1 MSTIDPKPQ
10 KAMMASEHSRVSVFA
25 DSLER
30 DDFGAD
36 RIRWLINLRW
46 VAMAGVLAATGLVLA
61 GHFPGVAWPVLL
73 AVVAVGSLY
82 NYLLLKRSRGLGTG
96 NRAAVS
102 QALVDLVM
110 LTVVLWAAGG
120 ISSPFIGFYVFHLAL
135 IGILG
140 GPGAT
145 LVAMAAALAA
155 AGFLAL
161 TVWVPAL
168 QIGTWDPVPPW
179 DTIGNVAAFVTTVG
193 AAAYVVRHAV
203 RELRDRER
211 ALARSRD
218 QAELEYQV
226 ISNTLDELEAGLEVV
241 APDGR
246 IEWRN
251 RLADEL
257 APKPSDE
264 DTWECPIAARGCE
277 IQPMGLCPVWRAR
290 DEGAEGRC
298 RFTVG
303 DRFYEMLSFPL
314 ASRGEAPPR
323 IMNLY
328 VDRTQILVAE
338 RKLLHAERLASLGRV
353 AQGVAHELNTPLAT
367 IRTLAADMREAI
379 RSLGGDEA
387 LQSDLAESAALIRD
401 ETGRLGRITHSL
413 LSGGNLPRLRLNSST
428 PLLAV
433 VERAQALV
441 FAGAREG
448 GSELEISKSVEDFV
462 VVADPDRLLQ
472 VLVNLLQNALDAN
485 RETGGEWIWLS
496 ATRRG
501 PAVEI
506 LVEDEGPG
514 LDPAIEGRLFEPF
527 ATTKPPGEGT
537 GLGLYASYMLVQTM
551 GGDLTIENRGQGGAV
566 ARVRLPAGAQ
576 TLAHGAGVHHRAP
589 WS

>member
-1 MSTIDPKPQ
+1 
-10 KAMMASEHSRVSVFA
+10 MAEEPSRSSVFA
-25 DSLER
+25 DSHER
-30 DDFGAD
+30 DDFTAD
-36 RIRWLINLRW
+36 RIRWLIRLRW
-46 VAMAGVLAATGLVLA
+46 IAMAGVLAAAGLVLA
-61 GHFPGVAWPVLL
+61 GYFPGVAWPVLL
-73 AVVAVGSLY
+73 VVVALGSVY
-82 NYLLLKRSRGLGTG
+82 NYLLLKRASGLGTG
-96 NRAAVS
+96 KKAAVS

-145 LVAMAAALAA
+145 LIATAAALTA

-161 TVWVPAL
+161 TDWVPAL
-168 QIGTWDPVPPW
+168 QIGTWDPAPPW
-179 DTIGNVAAFVTTVG
+179 DTIGNVAAFTTTVA
-193 AAAYVVRHAV
+193 AAAYVVLHAV
-203 RELRDRER
+203 RELRDREG
-211 ALARSRD
+211 ALATARD

-241 APDGR
+241 SPDGR

-251 RLADEL
+251 RLADEI
-257 APKPSDE
+257 APSPNVDG
-264 DTWECPIAARGCE
+264 TWECPVAARGCE
-277 IQPMGLCPVWRAR
+277 IQPAGLCPVWRAR
-290 DEGAEGRC
+290 DEGTEGRC

-303 DRFYEMLSFPL
+303 DRRYEMLSFPL
-314 ASRGEAPPR
+314 ASRGDEPPR

-328 VDRTQILVAE
+328 VDRTQTLLAE
-338 RKLLHAERLASLGRV
+338 RRLLHAERLASLGRV

-413 LSGGNLPRLRLNSST
+413 LTGGTLPDLRLDSSAA
-428 PLLAV
+428 LLPI
-433 VERAQALV
+433 VERARALV

-448 GSELEISKSVEDFV
+448 GPKLDIGDSVEDFV
-462 VVADPDRLLQ
+462 VAADPDRLLQ
-472 VLVNLLQNALDAN
+472 VLVNLLQNSLDAN
-485 RETGGEWIWLS
+485 REAEGQHIWLS
-496 ATRRG
+496 ATRR
-501 PAVEI
+501 ASFVDI
-506 LVEDEGPG
+506 IVEDQGVGIHP
-514 LDPAIEGRLFEPF
+514 DIEGRLFEPF

-551 GGDLTIENRGQGGAV
+551 GGDLTIENRNQGGAR
-566 ARVRLPAGAQ
+566 ARVRLPAGAES
-576 TLAHGAGVHHRAP
+576 LAK
-589 WS
+589 

>member
-1 MSTIDPKPQ
+1 
-10 KAMMASEHSRVSVFA
+10 MAPEPTRSSVFF
-25 DSLER
+25 DSGER
-30 DDFGAD
+30 DDFTPD

-46 VAMAGVLAATGLVLA
+46 VAMAGVLFATGLVLA
-61 GHFPGVAWPVLL
+61 GYFPGVAWPVLL
-73 AVVAVGSLY
+73 GVVVAGSLY
-82 NYLLLKRSRGLGTG
+82 NFLLTRRAPAPGKRG
-96 NRAAVS
+96 AVS

-145 LVAMAAALAA
+145 LVATAAAFAG

-161 TVWVPAL
+161 PEWVPAL
-168 QIGTWDPVPPW
+168 KIGSWDPAPPW
-179 DTIGNVAAFVTTVG
+179 DTIGDVAAFMTTVG
-193 AAAYVVRHAV
+193 AAAYVVLHAV

-211 ALARSRD
+211 ALARARD
-218 QAELEYQV
+218 QAQLEYEV

-241 APDGR
+241 SPDGR

-257 APKPSDE
+257 APPPNADGI
-264 DTWECPIAARGCE
+264 WECPIAERECTT
-277 IQPMGLCPVWRAR
+277 QPAGLCPVWRAR
-290 DEGAEGRC
+290 DDRAEGRC
-298 RFTVG
+298 GFSVG
-303 DRFYEMLSFPL
+303 DRSYEMLSFPL
-314 ASRGEAPPR
+314 GSREDEPPR

-328 VDRTQILVAE
+328 VDRTQILHAE
-338 RKLLHAERLASLGRV
+338 RQLLHAERLASLGRV

-413 LSGGNLPRLRLNSST
+413 LTGGTLPRLRLNASAS
-428 PLLAV
+428 LLPI

-441 FAGAREG
+441 FAGVRDG
-448 GSELEISKSVEDFV
+448 GPELHIGDSIENLTVS
-462 VVADPDRLLQ
+462 ADPDRLLQ
-472 VLVNLLQNALDAN
+472 VLVNLLQNALDSN
-485 RETGGEWIWLS
+485 REAGGSSVWVYAE
-496 ATRRG
+496 RRG
-501 PAVEI
+501 SSVEI
-506 LVEDEGPG
+506 IVDDQGVGIHPDIAE
-514 LDPAIEGRLFEPF
+514 RLFEPF

-551 GGDLTIENRGQGGAV
+551 GGDLSIENRAEGGAS
-566 ARVRLPAGAQ
+566 ARIRLSLGAE
-576 TLAHGAGVHHRAP
+576 TLANGPGVHHRAP
-589 WS
+589 WQ

>member
-1 MSTIDPKPQ
+1 
-10 KAMMASEHSRVSVFA
+10 MMAEEPSRPSVFA
-25 DSLER
+25 DVRER

-46 VAMAGVLAATGLVLA
+46 VAMAGVLVATGLARA
-61 GHFPGVAWPVLL
+61 GYFPGVAWPVLL
-73 AVVAVGSLY
+73 IVVVLGSIY
-82 NYLLLKRSRGLGTG
+82 NYLLSRRASGLGTG
-96 NRAAVS
+96 KRAAVS

-120 ISSPFIGFYVFHLAL
+120 ITSPFIGFYVFHLAL

-145 LVAMAAALAA
+145 LVATAAALAA

-161 TVWVPAL
+161 TDWVPAL
-168 QIGTWDPVPPW
+168 KIGTWEPAPPW
-179 DTIGNVAAFVTTVG
+179 DTIGNVAAFTTTV
-193 AAAYVVRHAV
+193 AAVAYVVLHAV
-203 RELRDRER
+203 RELRDREQALGR
-211 ALARSRD
+211 ARD

-241 APDGR
+241 SPDGH

-251 RLADEL
+251 RLADQL
-257 APKPSDE
+257 APSPSME
-264 DTWECPIAARGCE
+264 GTWECPVADRGCE
-277 IQPMGLCPVWRAR
+277 IQPSGLCPVWRAR
-290 DEGAEGRC
+290 DEGLEGRC

-303 DRFYEMLSFPL
+303 DRWYEMLSFPL
-314 ASRGEAPPR
+314 ASRGDEPPR

-328 VDRTQILVAE
+328 VDRTQSHLAE
-338 RKLLHAERLASLGRV
+338 RRLLHAERLASLGRV

-379 RSLGGDEA
+379 RSLGGDDA

-413 LSGGNLPRLRLNSST
+413 LTGGTLPQLRLNSSA
-428 PLLAV
+428 PLLPI
-433 VERAQALV
+433 VERARALV
-441 FAGAREG
+441 FAGAREDG
-448 GSELEISKSVEDFV
+448 PELDISDSLQDLV
-462 VVADPDRLLQ
+462 VAADPDRLLQ
-472 VLVNLLQNALDAN
+472 VLVNLIQNAADAN
-485 RETGGEWIWLS
+485 REAGRQCVWVS
-496 ATRRG
+496 AQRRG
-501 PAVEI
+501 SAVEI
-506 LVEDEGPG
+506 VVEDEGAGIHP
-514 LDPAIEGRLFEPF
+514 DIEGHLFEPF

-551 GGDLTIENRGQGGAV
+551 GGDLAIENRDQRGAS
-566 ARVRLPAGAQ
+566 ARVRLPAGAES
-576 TLAHGAGVHHRAP
+576 LAKEPGVHHRAP

>member
-1 MSTIDPKPQ
+1 
-10 KAMMASEHSRVSVFA
+10 MMAPEPSRSSVFA
-25 DSLER
+25 DSREP

-46 VAMAGVLAATGLVLA
+46 IAMAGVLVATGLVLA
-61 GHFPGVAWPVLL
+61 GYFPGVAWPVLL
-73 AVVAVGSLY
+73 LVAALGSVY
-82 NYLLLKRSRGLGTG
+82 NYLLQRRAPGLGTG
-96 NRAAVS
+96 KRAAVS

-110 LTVVLWAAGG
+110 LTLVLWAAGG

-145 LVAMAAALAA
+145 LVATAVALAA

-161 TVWVPAL
+161 VDWVPAL

-179 DTIGNVAAFVTTVG
+179 DTIGNVVAFTTTVG
-193 AAAYVVRHAV
+193 AVAYVVLHAV

-211 ALARSRD
+211 ALATARD

-241 APDGR
+241 SPDGR

-257 APKPSDE
+257 APSPGARDA
-264 DTWECPIAARGCE
+264 WECPVAVRGCE
-277 IQPMGLCPVWRAR
+277 IQPAGLCPVWRAR

-303 DRFYEMLSFPL
+303 DRWYEMLSFPL
-314 ASRGEAPPR
+314 ASRGDDPPR

-328 VDRTQILVAE
+328 VDRTQILLAE
-338 RKLLHAERLASLGRV
+338 RRLLHAERLASLGRV

-413 LSGGNLPRLRLNSST
+413 LTGGTLPRLRLDSSA
-428 PLLAV
+428 PLLPI
-433 VERAQALV
+433 VERARALV
-441 FAGAREG
+441 FAGARESG
-448 GSELEISKSVEDFV
+448 PELDISDSVDDVV

-485 RETGGEWIWLS
+485 REAGSRRVWLS
-496 ATRRG
+496 AERRG
-501 PAVEI
+501 SVVEI
-506 LVEDEGPG
+506 IVEDEGVGIHP
-514 LDPAIEGRLFEPF
+514 DIEGRLFEPF

-551 GGDLTIENRGQGGAV
+551 GGDLAIENRDQGGAC
-566 ARVRLPAGAQ
+566 ARVRLPVGAQ
-576 TLAHGAGVHHRAP
+576 TLAKEPGVHHRAP

>member
-1 MSTIDPKPQ
+1 MLAVEP
-10 KAMMASEHSRVSVFA
+10 SRSSVFA
-25 DSLER
+25 DSHER
-30 DDFGAD
+30 DDFTAD

-46 VAMAGVLAATGLVLA
+46 VAMVGVLVAAGLAFA
-61 GHFPGVAWPVLL
+61 GYFPGVAWPVLL
-73 AVVAVGSLY
+73 FVVAAGAVY
-82 NYLLLKRSRGLGTG
+82 NYVLLRRAPGPGVGK
-96 NRAAVS
+96 RAAVS

-145 LVAMAAALAA
+145 LVATGAAFAG

-161 TVWVPAL
+161 SEWVPAL
-168 QIGTWDPVPPW
+168 RIGVWDPSPPW
-179 DTIGNVAAFVTTVG
+179 DTIGNVAAFTTTVG
-193 AAAYVVRHAV
+193 AAAYVVLHAV

-211 ALARSRD
+211 ALARARD

-241 APDGR
+241 SPDGK

-251 RLADEL
+251 RLADQL
-257 APKPSDE
+257 APKPTPDDS
-264 DTWECPIAARGCE
+264 WECPVATRGCE
-277 IQPMGLCPVWRAR
+277 TQPAGLCPVWRAR
-290 DEGAEGRC
+290 DDGAEGRC
-298 RFTVG
+298 RFNVG
-303 DRFYEMLSFPL
+303 DKWYEMLSFPL
-314 ASRGEAPPR
+314 ASTRDLPPR

-328 VDRTQILVAE
+328 VDRTRILLAE
-338 RKLLHAERLASLGRV
+338 RRLLHAERLASLGRV

-413 LSGGNLPRLRLNSST
+413 LTGGTLPRLRLSSSA
-428 PLLAV
+428 PLLPIV
-433 VERAQALV
+433 KRAQALV
-441 FAGAREG
+441 FAGVREAG
-448 GSELEISKSVEDFV
+448 PDLDVSESVRGLS

-472 VLVNLLQNALDAN
+472 VLVNLLQNAVDAN
-485 RETGGEWIWLS
+485 REAGGQSVWLS
-496 ATRRG
+496 AEKRG
-501 PAVEI
+501 SVVEI
-506 LVEDEGPG
+506 IVEDEGPG
-514 LDPAIEGRLFEPF
+514 IDPEIEGRLFEPF

-551 GGDLTIENRGQGGAV
+551 GGDLTIENRDRGGAS
-566 ARVRLPAGAQ
+566 ARLRLSIGGQ
-576 TLAHGAGVHHRAP
+576 TLAKGLEVPHRAP
-589 WS
+589 

>member
-1 MSTIDPKPQ
+1 
-10 KAMMASEHSRVSVFA
+10 MASEPSRTSVFA
-25 DSLER
+25 DSQER
-30 DDFGAD
+30 DDFGVD
-36 RIRWLINLRW
+36 RIRWLITLRW
-46 VAMAGVLAATGLVLA
+46 IAMAGVLVATGLVVA
-61 GHFPGVAWPVLL
+61 GYFPGVAWPVLL
-73 AVVAVGSLY
+73 VVVALGSVY
-82 NYLLLKRSRGLGTG
+82 NYLLLRRGPGLGTG
-96 NRAAVS
+96 KRAAVS

-145 LVAMAAALAA
+145 LVATAAALAA

-161 TVWVPAL
+161 TDWVPAL
-168 QIGTWDPVPPW
+168 QIGAWDPKPPW
-179 DTIGNVAAFVTTVG
+179 DTIGNVVAFVTTVG
-193 AAAYVVRHAV
+193 AAAYVVLHAV

-226 ISNTLDELEAGLEVV
+226 ISNTLDELQAGLEVV
-241 APDGR
+241 SPDGR

-251 RLADEL
+251 RLAEEL
-257 APKPSDE
+257 APRPEGSDA
-264 DTWECPIAARGCE
+264 WECPIAARGCE
-277 IQPMGLCPVWRAR
+277 IQPAGLCPVWRAR
-290 DEGAEGRC
+290 DEGTEGRC

-303 DRFYEMLSFPL
+303 DRCYEMLSFPL
-314 ASRGEAPPR
+314 ASRGNDPPR

-338 RKLLHAERLASLGRV
+338 RRLLHAERLASLGRV

-379 RSLGGDEA
+379 RALGGDEA

-413 LSGGNLPRLRLNSST
+413 LTGGTLPRLRLNAST
-428 PLLAV
+428 PLLPV

-448 GSELEISKSVEDFV
+448 GSELEIDESIEDFF

-485 RETGGEWIWLS
+485 RDAGGKRIWIS
-496 ATRRG
+496 GARRG
-501 PAVEI
+501 SSIEI
-506 LVEDEGPG
+506 LVEDEGAG
-514 LDPAIEGRLFEPF
+514 IDPAIEGRLFEPF

-551 GGDLTIENRGQGGAV
+551 GGDLTIENRPHGGTV
-566 ARVRLPAGAQ
+566 ARVRLPASVQ
-576 TLAHGAGVHHRAP
+576 TLAHGPGVHHRAP

>member
-1 MSTIDPKPQ
+1 MLAVEP
-10 KAMMASEHSRVSVFA
+10 SRSSVFA
-25 DSLER
+25 DSHER
-30 DDFGAD
+30 DDFTAD
-36 RIRWLINLRW
+36 RIRWLIDLRW
-46 VAMAGVLAATGLVLA
+46 VAMAGVLLAAGLAFA
-61 GHFPGVAWPVLL
+61 GYFPGVAWPVLL
-73 AVVAVGSLY
+73 LVVAAGTVY
-82 NYLLLKRSRGLGTG
+82 NIILLRRAPGPGAGKRE
-96 NRAAVS
+96 AVS

-120 ISSPFIGFYVFHLAL
+120 ISSPFIGFFVLHLAL

-145 LVAMAAALAA
+145 FVATAAAFAG

-161 TVWVPAL
+161 SEWVPVL
-168 QIGTWDPVPPW
+168 RIGVWDPPPPW
-179 DTIGNVAAFVTTVG
+179 DTIGNVAAFMTTVS
-193 AAAYVVRHAV
+193 AAAYVVLHAV

-211 ALARSRD
+211 ALARARD

-241 APDGR
+241 SPDGQ

-251 RLADEL
+251 RLADEI
-257 APKPSDE
+257 APTPTVE
-264 DTWECPIAARGCE
+264 GAWECPVAERGCE
-277 IQPMGLCPVWRAR
+277 TQPAGLCPVWRAR
-290 DEGAEGRC
+290 DDGAEGRC
-298 RFTVG
+298 RFNVS
-303 DRFYEMLSFPL
+303 DKSYEMLSFPL
-314 ASRGEAPPR
+314 ASPRDLPPR

-328 VDRTQILVAE
+328 VDRTQILHAE
-338 RKLLHAERLASLGRV
+338 RRLLHAERLASLGRV

-413 LSGGNLPRLRLNSST
+413 LTGGTLPRLRLSSSA
-428 PLLAV
+428 PLLPIV
-433 VERAQALV
+433 KRAQALV

-448 GSELEISKSVEDFV
+448 GPELDLSDSVRELS

-472 VLVNLLQNALDAN
+472 VLVNLLQNAVDAN
-485 RETGGEWIWLS
+485 REAGARLVRLS
-496 ATRRG
+496 AERRG
-501 PAVEI
+501 SVVELI
-506 LVEDEGPG
+506 VDDEGPG
-514 LDPAIEGRLFEPF
+514 IDPGIEGRLFEPF

-551 GGDLTIENRGQGGAV
+551 G
-566 ARVRLPAGAQ
+566 
-576 TLAHGAGVHHRAP
+576 
-589 WS
+589 

>member
-1 MSTIDPKPQ
+1 
-10 KAMMASEHSRVSVFA
+10 MAEEPSRPSVFA
-25 DSLER
+25 DVRER

-46 VAMAGVLAATGLVLA
+46 VAMAGVLVATGLARA
-61 GHFPGVAWPVLL
+61 GYFPGVAWPVLL
-73 AVVAVGSLY
+73 IVVVFGSIY
-82 NYLLLKRSRGLGTG
+82 NYLLSRRASGLGTG
-96 NRAAVS
+96 KRAAVS

-120 ISSPFIGFYVFHLAL
+120 ITSPFIGFYVFHLAL

-145 LVAMAAALAA
+145 LVATAAALAA

-161 TVWVPAL
+161 TDWVPAL
-168 QIGTWDPVPPW
+168 KIGTWEPAPPW
-179 DTIGNVAAFVTTVG
+179 DTIGNVAAFTTTV
-193 AAAYVVRHAV
+193 AAVAYVVLHAV
-203 RELRDRER
+203 RELRDREQALGR
-211 ALARSRD
+211 ARD

-241 APDGR
+241 SPDGH

-251 RLADEL
+251 RLADQL
-257 APKPSDE
+257 APSPSMQG
-264 DTWECPIAARGCE
+264 TWECPVADRGCE
-277 IQPMGLCPVWRAR
+277 IQPSGLCPVWRAR
-290 DEGAEGRC
+290 DEGLEGRC

-303 DRFYEMLSFPL
+303 DRWYEMLSFPL
-314 ASRGEAPPR
+314 ASRADEPPR

-328 VDRTQILVAE
+328 VDRTQSHLAE
-338 RKLLHAERLASLGRV
+338 RRLLHAERLASLGRV

-379 RSLGGDEA
+379 RSLGGDDA

-413 LSGGNLPRLRLNSST
+413 LTGGTLPQLRLNSSA
-428 PLLAV
+428 PLLPI
-433 VERAQALV
+433 VERARALV
-441 FAGAREG
+441 FAGAREDG
-448 GSELEISKSVEDFV
+448 PELDISDSLQDLV
-462 VVADPDRLLQ
+462 VAADPDRLLQ
-472 VLVNLLQNALDAN
+472 VLVNLIQNAADAN
-485 RETGGEWIWLS
+485 REAGRQCVWVS
-496 ATRRG
+496 AQRRG
-501 PAVEI
+501 SAVEI
-506 LVEDEGPG
+506 VVEDEGAGIHP
-514 LDPAIEGRLFEPF
+514 DIEGHLFEPF

-551 GGDLTIENRGQGGAV
+551 GGDLAIENRDQRGAS
-566 ARVRLPAGAQ
+566 ARVRLPAGAES
-576 TLAHGAGVHHRAP
+576 LAKEPGVHHRAP

>member
-1 MSTIDPKPQ
+1 M
-10 KAMMASEHSRVSVFA
+10 
-25 DSLER
+25 
-30 DDFGAD
+30 
-36 RIRWLINLRW
+36 
-46 VAMAGVLAATGLVLA
+46 
-61 GHFPGVAWPVLL
+61 AWPVLL
-73 AVVAVGSLY
+73 VVAAGGSVY
-82 NYLLLKRSRGLGTG
+82 NYILSRGAPGQSAG
-96 NRAAVS
+96 KRAAVS

-140 GPGAT
+140 GPGST
-145 LVAMAAALAA
+145 LVATAAALAG

-161 TVWVPAL
+161 TDWVPTL
-168 QIGTWDPVPPW
+168 QIGTWDPAPPW
-179 DTIGNVAAFVTTVG
+179 DTIGNVAAFVTTVV
-193 AAAYVVRHAV
+193 AVAYVVLHAV
-203 RELRDRER
+203 HELRDRER
-211 ALARSRD
+211 ALATARD

-241 APDGR
+241 SPDGH

-257 APKPSDE
+257 APNPDAKGA
-264 DTWECPIAARGCE
+264 WECPVAARGCE
-277 IQPMGLCPVWRAR
+277 IEPAGLCPVWRAR
-290 DEGAEGRC
+290 DEGTEGRC

-303 DRFYEMLSFPL
+303 DRWYEMLSFPL
-314 ASRGEAPPR
+314 ASRGNDPPR

-328 VDRTQILVAE
+328 VDRTQSFLAE
-338 RKLLHAERLASLGRV
+338 RRLLHAERLASLGRV

-413 LSGGNLPRLRLNSST
+413 LTGGTLPRLRLDSSVW
-428 PLLAV
+428 LLPV

-441 FAGAREG
+441 FAGTREG
-448 GSELEISKSVEDFV
+448 GAELAISESVEDLV
-462 VVADPDRLLQ
+462 VAADPDRLLQ
-472 VLVNLLQNALDAN
+472 VLVNLLQNAVDAN
-485 RETGGEWIWLS
+485 REAGGKRVWLS
-496 ATRRG
+496 AERRG
-501 PAVEI
+501 PVVEVI
-506 LVEDEGPG
+506 VEDEGVG
-514 LDPAIEGRLFEPF
+514 LHPDIAERLFEPF
-527 ATTKPPGEGT
+527 VTTKPPGEGT

-551 GGDLTIENRGQGGAV
+551 SGELTIENRDPSGAC

-576 TLAHGAGVHHRAP
+576 TLAKEPGVHHRAP

>member
-1 MSTIDPKPQ
+1 
-10 KAMMASEHSRVSVFA
+10 
-25 DSLER
+25 
-30 DDFGAD
+30 
-36 RIRWLINLRW
+36 
-46 VAMAGVLAATGLVLA
+46 MAGVLGATGLVLA
-61 GHFPGVAWPVLL
+61 GYFPGVAWPVLL
-73 AVVAVGSLY
+73 VVVAMGSVY
-82 NYLLLKRSRGLGTG
+82 NYFLLRRAPGPGTG
-96 NRAAVS
+96 QRAAVS

-145 LVAMAAALAA
+145 LVATAAALAG

-161 TVWVPAL
+161 TDWVPAL
-168 QIGTWDPVPPW
+168 QIGVWDPAPPW
-179 DTIGNVAAFVTTVG
+179 DTIGNVAAFVTTVV
-193 AAAYVVRHAV
+193 AVAYVVLHAV
-203 RELRDRER
+203 RELRDREW
-211 ALARSRD
+211 ALARARD

-241 APDGR
+241 SPDGR

-257 APKPSDE
+257 APSPDRE
-264 DTWECPIAARGCE
+264 GGWQCPVAARGCE
-277 IQPMGLCPVWRAR
+277 IEPAGLCPMWRAR
-290 DEGAEGRC
+290 DEGTPGRC

-303 DRFYEMLSFPL
+303 DRWYEMLSFPL
-314 ASRGEAPPR
+314 ASRGGDPPR
-323 IMNLY
+323 VMNLY
-328 VDRTQILVAE
+328 VDRTRSFLAE
-338 RKLLHAERLASLGRV
+338 RRLLHAERLASLGRV

-379 RSLGGDEA
+379 RSLGGDEV
-387 LQSDLAESAALIRD
+387 LQLDLAESAALIRD

-413 LSGGNLPRLRLNSST
+413 LTGGTLPRLKLDSSARLL
-428 PLLAV
+428 PV

-448 GSELEISKSVEDFV
+448 GPELDISASVADLI

-472 VLVNLLQNALDAN
+472 VLVNLLQNAVDAN
-485 RETGGEWIWLS
+485 REAGGTRVWLS
-496 ATRRG
+496 AERRRST
-501 PAVEI
+501 VEI
-506 LVEDEGPG
+506 IVEDEGAGIHP
-514 LDPAIEGRLFEPF
+514 DIVERLFEPF

-551 GGDLTIENRGQGGAV
+551 NGDLTIENRDPSGAC

-576 TLAHGAGVHHRAP
+576 TLAKEPGVHHRAP

>member
-1 MSTIDPKPQ
+1 
-10 KAMMASEHSRVSVFA
+10 MMAAEPSRSSVFA
-25 DSLER
+25 DSQER
-30 DDFGAD
+30 DDFSAD
-36 RIRWLINLRW
+36 RIRWLITLRW
-46 VAMAGVLAATGLVLA
+46 VAMAGVLVATGLAVA
-61 GHFPGVAWPVLL
+61 GYFPGVAWPVLL
-73 AVVAVGSLY
+73 VVAAAGSIY
-82 NYLLLKRSRGLGTG
+82 NLVLLRRAPGPGAGKRAG
-96 NRAAVS
+96 VS
-102 QALVDLVM
+102 QALFDLVM

-145 LVAMAAALAA
+145 LVATAAAFAS

-161 TVWVPAL
+161 TEWVPAL
-168 QIGTWDPVPPW
+168 KIGAWDPTPPW
-179 DTIGNVAAFVTTVG
+179 DTIGNVAAFTTTVG
-193 AAAYVVRHAV
+193 AAAYVVLHAV

-211 ALARSRD
+211 ALAQSRD

-241 APDGR
+241 SPDGQ

-251 RLADEL
+251 RLADEI
-257 APKPSDE
+257 APTPTNE
-264 DTWECPIAARGCE
+264 GAWECPVAARGCE
-277 IQPMGLCPVWRAR
+277 TQPAGHCPVWRAR
-290 DEGAEGRC
+290 DDGAEGRC
-298 RFTVG
+298 RFAVG
-303 DRFYEMLSFPL
+303 DRTYEMLSFPL
-314 ASRGEAPPR
+314 ASSGHGPPR

-328 VDRTQILVAE
+328 VDRTQMLHAE
-338 RKLLHAERLASLGRV
+338 RRLLHAERLASLGRV

-379 RSLGGDEA
+379 RALGGDEA

-413 LSGGNLPRLRLNSST
+413 LIGGTLPQLRLSSSAR
-428 PLLAV
+428 LLPIV
-433 VERAQALV
+433 KRAHALV
-441 FAGAREG
+441 FAGVRDSG
-448 GSELEISKSVEDFV
+448 PELDISDSVDDLV

-485 RETGGEWIWLS
+485 REAGGKSVWLS
-496 ATRRG
+496 AERRG
-501 PAVEI
+501 SVVEI
-506 LVEDEGPG
+506 IVDDEGVG
-514 LDPAIEGRLFEPF
+514 IDPEIEGRLFEPF

-551 GGDLTIENRGQGGAV
+551 GGELTIENRDQGGAS
-566 ARVRLPAGAQ
+566 ARVRLPAGEQ
-576 TLAHGAGVHHRAP
+576 TLAKESGVPHRAP

>member
-1 MSTIDPKPQ
+1 
-10 KAMMASEHSRVSVFA
+10 MMAEEPSRPSVFA
-25 DSLER
+25 DVRER

-46 VAMAGVLAATGLVLA
+46 VAMAGVLVATGLARA
-61 GHFPGVAWPVLL
+61 GYFPGVAWPVLL
-73 AVVAVGSLY
+73 IVVVLGSIY
-82 NYLLLKRSRGLGTG
+82 NYLLSRRASGLGTG
-96 NRAAVS
+96 KRAAVS

-120 ISSPFIGFYVFHLAL
+120 ITSPFIGFYVFHLAL

-145 LVAMAAALAA
+145 LVATAAALAA

-161 TVWVPAL
+161 TDWVPAL
-168 QIGTWDPVPPW
+168 KIGTWEPAPPW
-179 DTIGNVAAFVTTVG
+179 DTIGNVAAFTTTV
-193 AAAYVVRHAV
+193 AAVAYVVLHAV
-203 RELRDRER
+203 RELRDREQALGR
-211 ALARSRD
+211 ARD

-241 APDGR
+241 SPDGH

-251 RLADEL
+251 RLADQL
-257 APKPSDE
+257 APSPSME
-264 DTWECPIAARGCE
+264 GTWECPVADRGCE
-277 IQPMGLCPVWRAR
+277 IQPSGLCPVWRAR
-290 DEGAEGRC
+290 DEGLEGRC

-303 DRFYEMLSFPL
+303 DRWYEMLSFPL
-314 ASRGEAPPR
+314 ASRGDEPPR

-328 VDRTQILVAE
+328 VDRTQSHLAE
-338 RKLLHAERLASLGRV
+338 RRLLHAERLASLGRV

-379 RSLGGDEA
+379 RSLGGDDA

-413 LSGGNLPRLRLNSST
+413 LTGGTLPQLRLNSSA
-428 PLLAV
+428 PLLPI
-433 VERAQALV
+433 VERARALV
-441 FAGAREG
+441 FAGAREDG
-448 GSELEISKSVEDFV
+448 PELDISDSLQDLV
-462 VVADPDRLLQ
+462 VAADPDRLLQ
-472 VLVNLLQNALDAN
+472 VLVNLIQNAADAN
-485 RETGGEWIWLS
+485 REAGRQCVWVS
-496 ATRRG
+496 AQRRG
-501 PAVEI
+501 SAVEI
-506 LVEDEGPG
+506 VVEDEGAGIHP
-514 LDPAIEGRLFEPF
+514 DIEGHLFEPF

-551 GGDLTIENRGQGGAV
+551 GGDLTIENRDQRGAS
-566 ARVRLPAGAQ
+566 ARVRLPAGAES
-576 TLAHGAGVHHRAP
+576 LAKEPGVHHRAP